1 MTVST
6 SRTRS
11 SRIGRPAAVVASD
24 PLLIA
29 KTLKAVV
36 ASDGAY

>member
-1 MTVST
+1 MTSAT
-6 SRTRS
+6 SRTRF
-11 SRIGRPAAVVASD
+11 SRIGRRAAVLASD
-24 PLLIA
+24 LLPVA